1 MAKKTRIDRRGKIRS
16 LVKPKRPAQ
25 PHHWKKAKAIGM
37 YLNRRQAPVV
47 LEQQYLITESGD
59 FLTTEAGDFLIV
71 EL

>member
-1 MAKKTRIDRRGKIRS
+1 MAKNRVYTRGKIRS

-25 PHHWKKAKAIGM
+25 PHHWKKAKAIAM

-59 FLTTEAGDFLIV
+59 FLMTEAGDNLIV